1 MLRPVVLWNFQDTR
15 VKWWHV
21 EGENWAT
28 LDFTEKFTQSF
39 LDLSLHLCYD
49 GSKWVENTCGCEKL
63 EESFCVGWL
72 FEKII
77 GKKEIARTNIIDNF
91 IFSREEFIDG
101 LTQKEN

>member
-1 MLRPVVLWNFQDTR
+1 M
-15 VKWWHV
+15 

-63 EESFCVGWL
+63 EESICVGWL
-72 FEKII
+72 FKKII
-77 GKKEIARTNIIDNF
+77 GKKKKLLEQILLIILLSVEKN
-91 IFSREEFIDG
+91 
-101 LTQKEN
+101 LLMV